1 MNTILGRYEF
11 YKDLVLYKILIPIS
25 NFHIY
30 NNVNMRFT
38 FKFVNYNLY
47 TG

>member
-11 YKDLVLYKILIPIS
+11 YTDLILYKILIPRDV
-25 NFHIY
+25 Y
-30 NNVNMRFT
+30 NNVNMRFS
-38 FKFVNYNLY
+38 FKFVNSNLY